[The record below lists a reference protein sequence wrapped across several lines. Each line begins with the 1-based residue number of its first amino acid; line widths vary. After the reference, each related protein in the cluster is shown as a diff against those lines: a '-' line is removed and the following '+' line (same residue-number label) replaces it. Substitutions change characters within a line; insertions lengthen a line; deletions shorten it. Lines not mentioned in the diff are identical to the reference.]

1 MGPDDH
7 RGRANVDNPMTKEEA
22 AMEARAM
29 NDEVMMAKMM
39 MRPKNLLVKMFTVA
53 EGMTVDMTVTRV

>member
-22 AMEARAM
+22 AMESRAV
-29 NDEVMMAKMM
+29 NDDVMTAKMM
-39 MRPKNLLVKMFTVA
+39 MRPKNLLAKMFTVG

>member
-1 MGPDDH
+1 
-7 RGRANVDNPMTKEEA
+7 MTKEEA